1 MDDAAGG
8 VSFAHL
14 QLHGR
19 EFSLEYQWI
28 SHQRSGIA
36 RERANAPL
44 LVFLHEGLG
53 SVALWRDWPQQV
65 CDAGGFRGLVYSR
78 PGYGR
83 STPRPH
89 DEKWPVD
96 FMYTQA
102 REVLPAF
109 LREVGVDAAAEPPWL
124 IGHSDGAS
132 IALIHAAGFP
142 ECVAGLVVL
151 APHVFVEDVSISSI
165 ERARDTYLTTDW
177 KVKLA
182 RYHDD
187 PDSAFWGWND
197 IWLDPAFRSWN
208 IEALLPA
215 ITKPVL
221 AVQGEDDEYGTM
233 AQLDR
238 VARHVPQAQ
247 LLKLAACGHSPQRD
261 QPQRVIQATVDFI
274 AQHTQQRTSE

>member
-1 MDDAAGG
+1 LDDAAGV
-8 VSFAHL
+8 VSFAQVEL
-14 QLHGR
+14 NGG
-19 EFSLEYQWI
+19 EFSLEYEWI
-28 SHQRSGIA
+28 SPKRSGIA
-36 RERANAPL
+36 RERVSAPL

-53 SVALWRDWPQQV
+53 SLALWRDWPQQA

-83 STPRPH
+83 STSRPH

-96 FMYTQA
+96 FMHTQA

-124 IGHSDGAS
+124 IGHSDGGS

-182 RYHDD
+182 RYHND

-208 IEALLPA
+208 IEAVLPA

-233 AQLDR
+233 AQVDSI
-238 VARHVPQAQ
+238 ARHVPHAQ
-247 LLKLAACGHSPQRD
+247 LLKLAKCGHSPQRD
-261 QPQRVIQATVDFI
+261 QPQRVIKATVDFI
-274 AQHTQQRTSE
+274 AQHR